1 MSHNVESMAYV
12 GETPW
17 HGLGTIVP
25 DGINPQDLMVKA
37 GLAWDAQL
45 TPCYI
50 RVNGELVET
59 GRYASVR
66 STDGRILS
74 PAVSKNWKPVQ
85 NQQAFDFFMEFCAGG
100 DMKMDTA
107 GSLKNGQYVWALARI
122 QESFSLFKG
131 KDVIN
136 GYLLFSNPHIAGR
149 AITVMFTP
157 VRVVCNNTLT
167 MALEGEATA
176 GGRFRHLHT
185 ATFNAEEAKLALGLA
200 KGQLSAFKETAKF
213 LSSKKMTE
221 QQATEYFQQLF
232 PANEREA
239 SLLSERVGEVL
250 ESQPGA
256 NLGAGTWWQGFNAVT
271 YFLDHKIGRGQDTR
285 LASAW
290 YGWGRNKKDEALQTA
305 VKLANAA

>member
-1 MSHNVESMAYV
+1 MAHNVESMAYV

-131 KDVIN
+131 KDVVN

-185 ATFNAEEAKLALGLA
+185 AKFDPEEAKLALGLA

-221 QQATEYFQQLF
+221 QQAIEYFQQLF